1 MSAKTQTASPFTTVP
16 KREFGYHTGQVDEFI
31 EAARDAYETES
42 GLSAEIVQAKT
53 FDLVRGGYR
62 TDQVD
67 QVLER
72 LEDALRRAERDEY
85 IGRYG
90 QQAWDLQLIDRL
102 EELNGRLERPRGEK
116 FRPADAG
123 VQGYNVD
130 DVEVCMA
137 RITGHLQDEEHIR
150 IEDVRNAT
158 FRAEKGPHGYDEA
171 QVDAFLLAVVE
182 LLVVLD

>member
-1 MSAKTQTASPFTTVP
+1 VSTKTQSASPFKTVP
-16 KREFGYHTGQVDEFI
+16 KRDFGYHTGQVDEFI
-31 EAARDAYETES
+31 THAREAYETES
-42 GLSAEIVQAKT
+42 GITADTVQGKA

-67 QVLER
+67 EVLER
-72 LEDALRRAERDEY
+72 LEDALRRAERDEF
-85 IGRYG
+85 ITAYG
-90 QQAWDLQLIDRL
+90 QQAWDQQLIERL

-116 FRPADAG
+116 FRTADSG

-137 RITGHLQDEEHIR
+137 RIIGHLQDEEHIR

-158 FRAEKGPHGYDEA
+158 FRAQKGPYGYDEA

>member
-1 MSAKTQTASPFTTVP
+1 VSTTTQTASPFQSVQ
-16 KREFGYHTGQVDEFI
+16 KREFGYHTGQVDDFI
-31 EAARDAYETES
+31 AAAREAYETDT
-42 GLSAEIVQAKT
+42 GISADTVQTKT

-72 LEDALRRAERDEY
+72 LEDALRRVERDEF
-85 IGRYG
+85 ITTYG

-102 EELNGRLERPRGEK
+102 EELNGRLQRPRGEK
-116 FRPADAG
+116 FRPAATSL
-123 VQGYNVD
+123 QGYHIA

-137 RITGHLQDEEHIR
+137 KITGHLQDEEHIR
-150 IEDVRNAT
+150 IDDVRNVT
-158 FRAEKGPHGYDEA
+158 FRAQKGPHGYDEA
-171 QVDAFLLAVVE
+171 QVDAFLLAVIE

>member
-1 MSAKTQTASPFTTVP
+1 MSAKTQAASPFKSVP

-31 EAARDAYETES
+31 TAARDAYETES
-42 GLSAEIVQAKT
+42 GITSDTVQNKT

-85 IGRYG
+85 IVTYG
-90 QQAWDLQLIDRL
+90 QQAWDLRLIDRL
-102 EELNGRLERPRGEK
+102 EELNGRLDRQRGEK
-116 FRPADAG
+116 FRPADAA

-130 DVEVCMA
+130 DVEACMA
-137 RITGHLQDEEHIR
+137 KITGHLQDEEHIR
-150 IEDVRNAT
+150 IDDVRNIT
-158 FRAEKGPHGYDEA
+158 FRAQKGPFGYDEA
-171 QVDAFLLAVVE
+171 QVDAFLLAVIE